1 MQTHSLGW
9 DTFLALC
16 SKLQSKK
23 ELDRFFDLFLTIEEK
38 NLLSSRTLIIKE
50 LLEDKLTQREIAKIH
65 QVSIAQITRGSNALK
80 RMDPATKKFL
90 QTTLSSWWR

>member
-1 MQTHSLGW
+1 MESHSPGW

-16 SKLQSKK
+16 SKLQSEK

-38 NLLSSRTLIIKE
+38 NLLSSRTLIVKE

-65 QVSIAQITRGSNALK
+65 HVSIAQITRGSNALK
-80 RMDPATKKFL
+80 KMNPSTKKFL
-90 QTTLSSWWR
+90 QTIFSSWWR